1 MHLIVLVSELKTA
14 RRVVILNNK
23 RVYVST
29 DQGRLEPGSDTWLR
43 STPPEG
49 AKVKGY
55 AFNCGSIKEAPER
68 AMDL

>member
-1 MHLIVLVSELKTA
+1 MHLIVLVSELKTG

-29 DQGRLEPGSDTWLR
+29 DQGVLEPGSATWLR
-43 STPPEG
+43 SMSPEG
-49 AKVKGY
+49 SKVDGC
-55 AFNCGSIKEAPER
+55 AFNCGIVKKAPER